1 MDGEAPS
8 RALDLDR
15 LRLTHSGGRAGDSL
29 DAQFCV
35 ARSPREHTHPRLKLV
50 DESREAG
57 GAWRT
62 LASRGG
68 PWRTLRRE
76 RRGSALVV
84 PPRVLGSSSTAR
96 RAAGA
101 TRAA

>member
-1 MDGEAPS
+1 MRRRHGLSTLIVCVSPTAAAAPETLSTLNFAS
-8 RALDLDR
+8 RAR
-15 LRLTHSGGRAGDSL
+15 RT
-29 DAQFCV
+29 V
-35 ARSPREHTHPRLKLV
+35 HTHPRLKLV